1 MVHHTHRSTQQQT
14 STMYKIIFTLN
25 LFFAGTIAQNI
36 PEVLTRE
43 GATTLVDFVMK
54 AGLEETLS
62 GDGPFTI
69 FAPTNEAFEKL
80 PQSLVDELMANPE
93 ELKKILLY
101 HVIPSEVKSS
111 DIYQDDLLVA
121 SAEGTKLRV
130 NTYMKKFYYDGFL
143 TVNGKR
149 ISRTDVL
156 ATNGVVHFISD
167 VIDTLASEDCTQV
180 LTNDGRFETLL
191 NAVTKAGLVETLK
204 GEGPFTIFAPT
215 DEAFSR
221 IPADTLDTVLA
232 DNELLTST
240 LLRHVIPQA
249 KFAKGIVWEFLDT
262 AGGDQIAT
270 HVFKG
275 GYTKVISENID
286 GSRIKA
292 KIVDADI
299 ICSNG
304 VIHAIDTVI

>member
-1 MVHHTHRSTQQQT
+1 
-14 STMYKIIFTLN
+14 MYSIIFTLN
-25 LFFAGTIAQNI
+25 LLLVGTIAQNL

-43 GATTLVDFVMK
+43 GATTLVDFVVK

-80 PQSLVDELMANPE
+80 DQSLVDELMANPE

-101 HVIPSEVKSS
+101 HVVPSEVKSS
-111 DIYQDDLLVA
+111 DIYLDDLLVD

-130 NTYMKKFYYDGFL
+130 NTYMKRFYY
-143 TVNGKR
+143 
-149 ISRTDVL
+149 DVL

-167 VIDTLASEDCTQV
+167 VIDTLATDDCTQV

-191 NAVTKAGLVETLK
+191 TAVTKAGLVETLQ

-221 IPADTLDTVLA
+221 IPTDT
-232 DNELLTST
+232 
-240 LLRHVIPQA
+240 
-249 KFAKGIVWEFLDT
+249 
-262 AGGDQIAT
+262 
-270 HVFKG
+270 
-275 GYTKVISENID
+275 
-286 GSRIKA
+286 
-292 KIVDADI
+292 
-299 ICSNG
+299 
-304 VIHAIDTVI
+304 